1 MRLVRERQR
10 TSEGESLRSSLG
22 HVGEMTGISP
32 DTIRGWVSRARVDA
46 GEKPGVTTEQHE
58 ELKRLRRENAEL
70 KRANEILKTASAFFA
85 AAELDRKLK

>member
-32 DTIRGWVSRARVDA
+32 DTIRGWLSRARVDA
-46 GEKPGVTTEQHE
+46 
-58 ELKRLRRENAEL
+58 N
-70 KRANEILKTASAFFA
+70 
-85 AAELDRKLK
+85 